1 MTHASPMA
9 RGGPAQLPTA
19 FGSFIAYAYD
29 GAGGAQHAAIV
40 KGAPADSEKPVL
52 ARVHSS
58 CVTGDIFASRRCD
71 CGAQLNAAMH
81 LIEREGVGVVVYLD
95 QEGRGIGLT
104 SKIQAYVLQDG
115 GLDTVEANEALGFAP
130 DERRYGDAAQI
141 INDLGIAKVRL
152 LTNNP
157 RKVEAL
163 RSHGVQIAE
172 RVPLMIEPNPHNRD
186 YLGVKAAKLGHL
198 LPERD
203 D

>member
-1 MTHASPMA
+1 MTRPSPLE

-19 FGSFIAYAYD
+19 FGSFLAYAYE
-29 GAGGAQHAAIV
+29 GTGGAQHAAIV
-40 KGAPADSEKPVL
+40 KGAPSDSKEPVL
-52 ARVHSS
+52 VRVHSS
-58 CVTGDIFASRRCD
+58 CVTGDIFASLRCD
-71 CGAQLNAAMH
+71 CGAQLHAAIRQ
-81 LIEREGVGVVVYLD
+81 IEHVGVGAVVYLD

-130 DERRYGDAAQI
+130 DERRYGDAAEI
-141 INDLGIAKVRL
+141 INDLGIVKVRL

-163 RSHGVQIAE
+163 RSLGVRVVE
-172 RVPLMIEPNPHNRD
+172 RVPLVIEPNLHNRH
-186 YLGVKAAKLGHL
+186 YLGVKATKLGHL

-203 D
+203 G